1 MLIAVFLNT
10 KNMEKTKFLNN
21 GFQTIKEVKQ
31 SRIETKNGK
40 EVKVKEVKCPLCGE
54 IMRVSSWSLPSKEEE
69 YSSPYYSENINVAH
83 ISSQGEICGIVTWTC
98 PGCYA
103 ELKTQIKSS
112 FRNDTM
118 VYNLVPNN

>member
-1 MLIAVFLNT
+1 
-10 KNMEKTKFLNN
+10 MERTKFLNN

-69 YSSPYYSENINVAH
+69 FSSPFYNEDIKKGNMTE
-83 ISSQGEICGIVTWTC
+83 QGEICEVFTWTC
-98 PGCYA
+98 PYCQA
-103 ELKTQIKSS
+103 ELKSQVKRS
-112 FRNDTM
+112 FWKKTSL
-118 VYNLVPNN
+118 YNLVP